1 MTAREYAEQCGVEII
16 GKLQR
21 KSSAR
26 EVFDP
31 LKGKMVTE
39 RHTYYE
45 DEAGTQINGSKASG
59 WCLVTAAGEAY

>member
-1 MTAREYAEQCGVEII
+1 MTAREYAAQCGVEII

-39 RHTYYE
+39 RHTYYI
-45 DEAGTQINGSKASG
+45 DEAGTEINGSKEAG
-59 WCLVTAAGEAY
+59 WAITTADGEVI

>member
-1 MTAREYAEQCGVEII
+1 MTAREYAAQCGVEII

-31 LKGKMVTE
+31 LKGKMETE

-45 DEAGTQINGSKASG
+45 DEAGTQINGSKTAG
-59 WCLVTAAGEAY
+59 WCLGTAAGEVY